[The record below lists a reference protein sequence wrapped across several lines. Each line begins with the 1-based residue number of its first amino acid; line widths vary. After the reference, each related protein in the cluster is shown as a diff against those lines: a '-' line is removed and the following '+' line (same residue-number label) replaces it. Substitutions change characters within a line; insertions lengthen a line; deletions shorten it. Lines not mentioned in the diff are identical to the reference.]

1 MSYPKKPEKVV
12 LVGMMGAGKSTVGRL
27 LADRLGYAFVD
38 LDDEVEALAGRSIP
52 QIFDAGGETLFREL
66 EAEATERQNGATAT
80 VLAVGGGWMARPELR
95 DQWPGSVRVW
105 LRVTPEEAW
114 NRLSSDAAARPMLD
128 PDQAGESLER
138 LLAER
143 EAAYELAEISVSAGD
158 SSGRAAAEQTADL
171 IVHLL
176 PFAAHAALPHRPA
189 SGS

>member
-1 MSYPKKPEKVV
+1 VSYPKKPEKVV
-12 LVGMMGAGKSTVGRL
+12 LVGIMGAGKSTVGRL

-52 QIFDAGGETLFREL
+52 EIFDGGEPLFREL
-66 EAEATERQNGATAT
+66 EAEATERQDGAAGT
-80 VLAVGGGWMARPELR
+80 VLAAGGGWMARPEMR
-95 DQWPGSVRVW
+95 DRWPGSVRVW

-128 PDQAGESLER
+128 PDRPRESLER

-158 SSGRAAAEQTADL
+158 SSGGAAAEETADL
-171 IVHLL
+171 IVQLL
-176 PFAAHAALPHRPA
+176 PFAAHSALPHGPA
-189 SGS
+189 SGP

>member
-95 DQWPGSVRVW
+95 DLWPGSVRVW

-114 NRLSSDAAARPMLD
+114 SRLSSDAAARPMLD
-128 PDQAGESLER
+128 PDHPGESLER

-143 EAAYELAEISVSAGD
+143 QAAYELAEISVTAGD
-158 SSGRAAAEQTADL
+158 SSGRATAEQTADL
-171 IVHLL
+171 IVRLL
-176 PFAAHAALPHRPA
+176 PFADHAALPHRPA
-189 SGS
+189 LGS